1 MQRACELGAVT
12 PLWEDVSAL
21 YDPTE
26 ERMQERNYQLDLR
39 LRKLKECP

>member
-1 MQRACELGAVT
+1 MQKACELGTST

-21 YDPTE
+21 YDPAK
-26 ERMQERNYQLDLR
+26 ERIQERNYQLDLR